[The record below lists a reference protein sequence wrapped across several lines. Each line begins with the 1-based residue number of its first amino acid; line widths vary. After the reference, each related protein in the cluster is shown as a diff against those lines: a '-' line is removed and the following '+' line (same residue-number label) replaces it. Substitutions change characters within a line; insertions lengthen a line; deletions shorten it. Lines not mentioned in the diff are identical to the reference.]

1 MSIEGIPEG
10 WELVRFDCATDGEQY
25 LNGDGDI
32 MHHLSAKPTQAKR
45 LIIRKIEKPKRYRQF
60 ENAAEYIAERGEEF
74 AVDWKDNTT
83 APGFHAVVSV
93 NEPFCWVAFGTV
105 IERFEWGRAFEKL
118 EFRQVGGSTSPFGVE
133 VTDD

>member
-10 WELVRFDCATDGEQY
+10 WELVRFDYATDGEQY

-45 LIIRKIEKPKRYRQF
+45 LIIRKIEKPKRYRPF
-60 ENAAEYIAERGEEF
+60 ANAAEFEPHRDRWIRRSCKDDGDNNLTAGCFRVAAYDDDAIWTVDGETTSYE
-74 AVDWKDNTT
+74 AVFKNGKKFTD
-83 APGFHAVVSV
+83 
-93 NEPFCWVAFGTV
+93 GT
-105 IERFEWGRAFEKL
+105 
-118 EFRQVGGSTSPFGVE
+118 PFGVE